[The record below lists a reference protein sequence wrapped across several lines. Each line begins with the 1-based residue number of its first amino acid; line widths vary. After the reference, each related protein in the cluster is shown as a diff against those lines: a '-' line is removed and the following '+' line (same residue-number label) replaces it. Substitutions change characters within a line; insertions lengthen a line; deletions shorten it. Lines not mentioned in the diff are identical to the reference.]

1 MLRLGCLPILLFF
14 PLALLAIWVV
24 SLIEVLKRPDETFK
38 DNTERVMWI
47 LIVFFG
53 NFIGAIIYQLFG
65 KNR

>member
-1 MLRLGCLPILLFF
+1 MRLGCLPLLLLFPF
-14 PLALLAIWVV
+14 AMAFIWIAT
-24 SLIEVLKRPDETFK
+24 LIEVLKRPDETFN

-53 NFIGAIIYQLFG
+53 NFIGAIVYQLAG